1 MKVGDL
7 VKVRRMSGLYKPL
20 LGMIVEIKE
29 YADPIGKPVNM
40 AIVKPFSGPIQP
52 AHPSDVEVINESR

>member
-1 MKVGDL
+1 MNVGDL

-29 YADPIGKPVNM
+29 YADVDM
-40 AIVKPFSGPIQP
+40 VIVKPFSGPIQP
-52 AHPSDVEVINESR
+52 AHPSDVEVISASR

>member
-7 VKVRRMSGLYKPL
+7 VKVRRMSGLMTPL
-20 LGMIVEIKE
+20 FGTIVKINEFE
-29 YADPIGKPVNM
+29 DYRYRV

-52 AHPSDVEVINESR
+52 AHPRDVEVVSASR